1 MCEPGPHIKLCTCG
15 SVEEGEP
22 YWILRRGDSV
32 SGYEDMMGSF
42 PASRETIPYDNREF
56 LIHKISFDLENN
68 PVFDFEYSPQD
79 GDALQIVITE
89 IDFDVKFT
97 FCYEEWRTEER
108 MLSGG
113 EKLHSGEVHFYS
125 TEDCD

>member
-1 MCEPGPHIKLCTCG
+1 MCEPGPYIKLCTCG
-15 SVEEGEP
+15 NIEAGEP

-42 PASRETIPYDNREF
+42 PGPRETFPYDNRNF
-56 LIHKISFDLENN
+56 LLHKIIFDLNNN
-68 PVFDFEYSPQD
+68 PVFDFEYSPKD

-97 FCYEEWRTEER
+97 FCYEEWRTEDR

-113 EKLHSGEVHFYS
+113 EKLHSGEVYFHS
-125 TEDCD
+125 EEDCG